1 MSFELFIFLNKILM
15 VHTNTSIIVLRL
27 FVPEQ
32 KYFSAD
38 SIDKNVS
45 HMDLIKI
52 YLHVK

>member
-1 MSFELFIFLNKILM
+1 MSFELFIFLNKIILM

-45 HMDLIKI
+45 HMDLKI